1 MENDSRGTSNYQ
13 RYRINTKTVPNIV
26 PWPNRFLVQVNRIQ
40 LAKYMLGEVFHQR
53 GDIKAIMSRP
63 CMYGTFSGPVGGFAP
78 RPQHCVGCLRCTVQH
93 PDILTIRHNPKY
105 QGMGD
110 SYFHFGHIGAVA
122 YEAESGSIPVKGAG
136 YRGMFGGK
144 GWDGIRSVGLAR

>member
-1 MENDSRGTSNYQ
+1 MENNARNGGSYH
-13 RYRINTKTVPNIV
+13 RYHIKTETVPNIV

-122 YEAESGSIPVKGAG
+122 YEAETGSIPV
-136 YRGMFGGK
+136 
-144 GWDGIRSVGLAR
+144 IQNLQ